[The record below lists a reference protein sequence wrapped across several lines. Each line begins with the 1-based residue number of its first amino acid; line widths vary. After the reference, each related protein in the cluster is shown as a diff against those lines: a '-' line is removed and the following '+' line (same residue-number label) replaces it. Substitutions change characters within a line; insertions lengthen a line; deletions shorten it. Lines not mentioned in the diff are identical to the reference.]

1 MSKCVKSTR
10 RRSRRDGDDDNV
22 AERFERIDEV
32 GRAVADKKVSEGR
45 DSRKEEDKAAVL
57 KQAADVAKE
66 DEEKEKAAAVRTASG
81 EKCGHSEGMGELGSL
96 FDDRRVL
103 FGISVS
109 LLLYGISSV
118 WYHGQNLMYLASVAP
133 ILALPKLL
141 VMLSCLVLGAAALFW
156 ATCSSP
162 QPVATAAGALLAPAL
177 HALDKAGKNKKRGKG
192 DVKSQQSGESTRVA
206 KTDVKEAPLVQLS
219 IEALMEATQEYGK
232 ELPAGV
238 RVVAE
243 YYQERYPQYIVQ
255 QIGPVCAAASVAGAL
270 NILNEREGAIRFC
283 DVMQVYHI
291 MFHHR
296 RTEALAKL
304 SKVLRVKDAESVI
317 NLFYDADICAAARA
331 RSGKGFL
338 ALVRGA
344 ITKAQAACEKNDA
357 LMAPIMQAISSPEK
371 PASALVIDRLK
382 KVAKAE
388 WAIAKLEGRWPLP
401 SGAILPS
408 TAPVG
413 NMHLSLAARALSK
426 YTCGIANA
434 SMVRVESFM
443 GLDAKCR
450 YVVSRSDDGDAMLS
464 QWEQLRSGI
473 ECGRSVLLYHLDNHY
488 ALICGWRE
496 LEVDCDCLLHDTGLE
511 QDTAT
516 HSRLATNSAL
526 DCMQSHASSQ
536 HRDTHHQCAHSVG
549 SGSAVG
555 TKGTRLRQVL
565 TARVGQSPR
574 HWVDFDRDFTQISV
588 KSKKLVRRSVRS
600 TLVGWKGH
608 QIMLLQKVSFQSK
621 RPMVER
627 EVDMLVAR
635 LNAGDM
641 AHVLDNHNI
650 YNEWEEAAEAEEAA
664 DEHDL
669 FDDLEEAES

>member
-1 MSKCVKSTR
+1 
-10 RRSRRDGDDDNV
+10 
-22 AERFERIDEV
+22 
-32 GRAVADKKVSEGR
+32 
-45 DSRKEEDKAAVL
+45 
-57 KQAADVAKE
+57 
-66 DEEKEKAAAVRTASG
+66 
-81 EKCGHSEGMGELGSL
+81 
-96 FDDRRVL
+96 
-103 FGISVS
+103 
-109 LLLYGISSV
+109 
-118 WYHGQNLMYLASVAP
+118 
-133 ILALPKLL
+133 
-141 VMLSCLVLGAAALFW
+141 
-156 ATCSSP
+156 
-162 QPVATAAGALLAPAL
+162 
-177 HALDKAGKNKKRGKG
+177 
-192 DVKSQQSGESTRVA
+192 
-206 KTDVKEAPLVQLS
+206 
-219 IEALMEATQEYGK
+219 
-232 ELPAGV
+232 
-238 RVVAE
+238 
-243 YYQERYPQYIVQ
+243 VQ

-304 SKVLRVKDAESVI
+304 SKVLRVKDAESAI

-344 ITKAQAACEKNDA
+344 ITKAQAACDKDDA
-357 LMAPIMQAISSPEK
+357 LMTPIMQAISTPEK

-401 SGAILPS
+401 SGPILPS

-426 YTCGIANA
+426 YTCATANA

-443 GLDAKCR
+443 GLDTKCL
-450 YVVSRSDDGDAMLS
+450 YVVSRSDDCDAMLL
-464 QWEQLRSGI
+464 QWEKLRSGI

-488 ALICGWRE
+488 AIICGWRE
-496 LEVDCDCLLHDTGLE
+496 LEVECHCVIHNMGLE
-511 QDTAT
+511 QDTGT
-516 HSRLATNSAL
+516 HSRLAT
-526 DCMQSHASSQ
+526 H
-536 HRDTHHQCAHSVG
+536 
-549 SGSAVG
+549 G

-588 KSKKLVRRSVRS
+588 KSKKIVRRSVRS
-600 TLVGWKGH
+600 TLVAWKGH
-608 QIMLLQKVSFQSK
+608 QIMLFQKVSFQSK
-621 RPMVER
+621 RAMVER

-641 AHVLDNHNI
+641 AHVLDSHHI
-650 YNEWEEAAEAEEAA
+650 YNEWEEAAEVEEAA

-669 FDDLEEAES
+669 FDHLEEAES

>member
-1 MSKCVKSTR
+1 
-10 RRSRRDGDDDNV
+10 
-22 AERFERIDEV
+22 
-32 GRAVADKKVSEGR
+32 
-45 DSRKEEDKAAVL
+45 
-57 KQAADVAKE
+57 
-66 DEEKEKAAAVRTASG
+66 
-81 EKCGHSEGMGELGSL
+81 
-96 FDDRRVL
+96 
-103 FGISVS
+103 
-109 LLLYGISSV
+109 
-118 WYHGQNLMYLASVAP
+118 
-133 ILALPKLL
+133 
-141 VMLSCLVLGAAALFW
+141 
-156 ATCSSP
+156 
-162 QPVATAAGALLAPAL
+162 
-177 HALDKAGKNKKRGKG
+177 
-192 DVKSQQSGESTRVA
+192 
-206 KTDVKEAPLVQLS
+206 
-219 IEALMEATQEYGK
+219 
-232 ELPAGV
+232 
-238 RVVAE
+238 VVAE

-304 SKVLRVKDAESVI
+304 SKVLRVKDAESAI

-344 ITKAQAACEKNDA
+344 ITKAQAACDKDDA
-357 LMAPIMQAISSPEK
+357 LMTPIMQAISTPEK

-401 SGAILPS
+401 SGPILPS

-426 YTCGIANA
+426 YTCATANA

-464 QWEQLRSGI
+464 QWEQIRSGI
-473 ECGRSVLLYHLDNHY
+473 ECGSVLLYHLDNHY
-488 ALICGWRE
+488 AIICGWRE
-496 LEVDCDCLLHDTGLE
+496 VEVDCDCLLNDTGLE

-516 HSRLATNSAL
+516 HSHLATHSAL
-526 DCMQSHASSQ
+526 DCMQSQASSQ
-536 HRDTHHQCAHSVG
+536 HRDAHHQCAHAVG
-549 SGSAVG
+549 PESAVR

-574 HWVDFDRDFTQISV
+574 HWVEFHRDFTQISV
-588 KSKKLVRRSVRS
+588 NSKKIVRRSVRS
-600 TLVGWKGH
+600 TLVAWKGH
-608 QIMLLQKVSFQSK
+608 QIMLFQKVAFQSK
-621 RPMVER
+621 RAMVER
-627 EVDMLVAR
+627 EVDMVVAR

-641 AHVLDNHNI
+641 AHVLDNHHI
-650 YNEWEEAAEAEEAA
+650 YNEWEEAAEVEEAA